1 MRLYKHS
8 SSRQWPQKN
17 RSIAC
22 DTIPSITLRAIV
34 KAFGTDRINNS
45 QHRGGSTFGS
55 RGPKRF
61 EKRVFEGQRHA
72 HEGIVESI
80 ALSGATGG
88 LWMLGEDSCEV
99 NVDCS

>member
-1 MRLYKHS
+1 MAPEEQINSLRYN
-8 SSRQWPQKN
+8 PVN
-17 RSIAC
+17 YAAC
-22 DTIPSITLRAIV
+22 DSEGLWDRPDQQLAAQRRLNIRVSRS
-34 KAFGTDRINNS
+34 KAVR
-45 QHRGGSTFGS
+45 
-55 RGPKRF
+55 
-61 EKRVFEGQRHA
+61 KRVFEGQRHA